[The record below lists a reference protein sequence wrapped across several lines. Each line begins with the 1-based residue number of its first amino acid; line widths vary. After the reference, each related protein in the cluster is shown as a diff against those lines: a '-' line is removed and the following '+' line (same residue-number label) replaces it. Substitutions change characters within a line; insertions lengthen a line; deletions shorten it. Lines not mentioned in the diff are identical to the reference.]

1 MRIFDKGRL
10 GKLSSMYSINIG
22 TGLISHNIHVYP
34 GAGCADKANCAK
46 GRSGDHIMICP
57 AFNISYK
64 EVDLIVDRVG
74 RLIEDFFDEY
84 DQEHATNM

>member
-1 MRIFDKGRL
+1 
-10 GKLSSMYSINIG
+10 
-22 TGLISHNIHVYP
+22 
-34 GAGCADKANCAK
+34 
-46 GRSGDHIMICP
+46 MICP